1 MFTYFKIKVIFQ
13 RNSLLRDLNN
23 LLMHSSNRITVN
35 FPDFIPAEIP
45 VVCFRMRRHIFN
57 VFTLPG
63 KLFLLFHTKKKNS
76 NI

>member
-1 MFTYFKIKVIFQ
+1 
-13 RNSLLRDLNN
+13 
-23 LLMHSSNRITVN
+23 MHSSNRITVN

-45 VVCFRMRRHIFN
+45 VVCFIMRRHIFN
-57 VFTLPG
+57 VFALSG